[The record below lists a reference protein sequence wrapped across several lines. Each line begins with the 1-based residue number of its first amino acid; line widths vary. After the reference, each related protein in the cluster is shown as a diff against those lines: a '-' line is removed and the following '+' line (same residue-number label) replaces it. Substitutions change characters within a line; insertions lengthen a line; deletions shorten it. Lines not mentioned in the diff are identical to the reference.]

1 MFHLQKLIT
10 MLKRLFILI
19 PALLLCAAASAQI
32 VYSTD
37 WKSEAKV
44 KVYVT
49 EYKGEADLIVYKT
62 EWKSEAKD
70 NEGIWYF
77 TQWKCEA
84 KKAIYF
90 TSWKSEADII
100 VYFTEYK
107 GEAGWKKK
115 SKKHIMY

>member
-62 EWKSEAKD
+62 EWKSEAK
-70 NEGIWYF
+70 
-77 TQWKCEA
+77 
-84 KKAIYF
+84 KAIYF